1 LRDRSPQ
8 RLWETALGQLELQVT
23 KPNFDTWL
31 RSTVGLRLDGG
42 ELVVGAPT
50 DFAIEWLRSRMSP
63 LINRTVSQIAGGEV
77 SVSFQVL
84 GSAALAAPLAD
95 TGQAAPAHLPSPAAP
110 QFDPRLTFD
119 SFTVVDSNR
128 LAHRAAR
135 RLAAG
140 QATYYPLVLLG
151 RPGLGKTHLLHAIG
165 HQAAGSD
172 KRVLILTGEA
182 FVDRY
187 GKSVRAGHPQAFRD
201 AFVECDLLLLDDLQF
216 LATRP
221 GSQDQFLHIFNIL
234 HTVGRQV
241 AVTIDTP
248 PEELSGLSAALSTRL
263 QAGLVAR
270 LDLPTEGER
279 LEIVR
284 ALLSRRAASLPE
296 AVALLLAEQPSSSIR
311 ELEGGLN
318 RVAAYAELVNQPITT
333 EQARQALRPVSNG
346 PRRLSPQTVLDTV
359 CRHFHMTTD
368 QLTGPSRSRDITYA
382 RHIAMYLLR
391 PHHPLAEIGRILG
404 NRDHSTVLSG
414 CRRIDKEQA
423 SLDQTRHDLADIQ
436 ASLQTA

>member
-1 LRDRSPQ
+1 MRDRSPQ

-31 RSTVGLRLDGG
+31 RSTIGLRLDGG

-63 LINRTVSQIAGGEV
+63 LINRTVSQLAAGEV

-84 GSAALAAPLAD
+84 GSAALAAPLASA
-95 TGQAAPAHLPSPAAP
+95 GHAAPAYVPSPAAP
-110 QFDPRLTFD
+110 QLDPRLTFD

-151 RPGLGKTHLLHAIG
+151 SPGLGKTHLLHAIG
-165 HQAAGSD
+165 HQAARSD
-172 KRVLILTGEA
+172 KRVLALTGEA

-187 GKSVRAGHPQAFRD
+187 GRSVRDGHPQAFRD

-216 LATRP
+216 LATRAA
-221 GSQDQFLHIFNIL
+221 SQDQFLHIFNIL
-234 HTVGRQV
+234 HATERQV
-241 AVTIDTP
+241 AVTIDAP
-248 PEELSGLSAALSTRL
+248 PEELKGFSASLSTRL
-263 QAGLVAR
+263 QAGLVAH
-270 LDLPTEGER
+270 LALPTESER
-279 LEIVR
+279 TEILR
-284 ALLSRRAASLPE
+284 AVLSRRGTPLPE
-296 AVALLLAEQPSSSIR
+296 AIMRLLAGQPSSSIR

-318 RVAAYAELVNQPITT
+318 RVIAYAELANEPITV
-333 EQARQALRPVSNG
+333 ERARQALRPIFNQ
-346 PRRLSPQTVLDTV
+346 PRSLSPQTVLDTV
-359 CRHFHMTTD
+359 CQHFNLTPD
-368 QLTGPSRSRDITYA
+368 QLTGPSRSRDVTYA

-391 PHHPLAEIGRILG
+391 QHQPLAEIGRLLG

-414 CRRIDKEQA
+414 CRRIEQEQA
-423 SLDQTRHDLADIQ
+423 SLDQTRNDLASIQ
-436 ASLQTA
+436 ASLKTA